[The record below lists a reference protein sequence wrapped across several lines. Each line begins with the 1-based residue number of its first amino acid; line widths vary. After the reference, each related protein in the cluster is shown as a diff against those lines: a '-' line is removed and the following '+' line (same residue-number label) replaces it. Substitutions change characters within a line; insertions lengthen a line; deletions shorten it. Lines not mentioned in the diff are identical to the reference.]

1 MSNIGL
7 ILDNENLNEP
17 QNPQLNIGAVRR
29 SCLNCGFFK
38 SFRDDY
44 FDDMEPDDQGFCKN
58 GKSKY
63 FGNEGAGYD
72 VVCEFHNY
80 A

>member
-1 MSNIGL
+1 M
-7 ILDNENLNEP
+7 NENKTFKTAQCEP
-17 QNPQLNIGAVRR
+17 IIIGDVRR
-29 SCLNCGFFK
+29 SCLNCEFFK

-58 GKSKY
+58 CKSKY
-63 FGNEGAGYD
+63 FGNEGAGYG
-72 VVCEFHNY
+72 VACEFHNY

>member
-1 MSNIGL
+1 M
-7 ILDNENLNEP
+7 NEFT
-17 QNPQLNIGAVRR
+17 QNPQLNVGTVRR
-29 SCLNCGFFK
+29 SCLNCEFFK

-80 A
+80 TQR

>member
-1 MSNIGL
+1 M
-7 ILDNENLNEP
+7 EHEKLNTEETA
-17 QNPQLNIGAVRR
+17 NSDLGAVRR
-29 SCLNCGFFK
+29 SCLNCEFFK

-44 FDDMEPDDQGFCKN
+44 FDEMEPDDQGFCKN

-63 FGNEGAGYD
+63 FGNEGAGYGL
-72 VVCEFHNY
+72 VCEFHNY

>member
-1 MSNIGL
+1 MN
-7 ILDNENLNEP
+7 N
-17 QNPQLNIGAVRR
+17 QLKIQLSDEAQSPAFLVGAVRR
-29 SCLNCGFFK
+29 SCLNCEFFK

-72 VVCEFHNY
+72 VVCEFHSY

>member
-1 MSNIGL
+1 MNKEQNSNNA
-7 ILDNENLNEP
+7 DN
-17 QNPQLNIGAVRR
+17 QQLNIAGVRR
-29 SCLNCGFFK
+29 SCLNCEFFK

-44 FDDMEPDDQGFCKN
+44 FDEMEPDDQGFCKN

>member
-1 MSNIGL
+1 MNTEKSI
-7 ILDNENLNEP
+7 NEETTPACFL
-17 QNPQLNIGAVRR
+17 GAVRR
-29 SCLNCGFFK
+29 SCLNCEFFK

-44 FDDMEPDDQGFCKN
+44 FDEMEPNDEGFCKN